1 MSKEETSIIKGLAI
15 LMMLWLHLFNDG
27 HVEAAMPL
35 WFIGEQ
41 PVVNLIARAC
51 NPVDLFIILSG
62 YGFRYTYYHGDVGV
76 KAQLKR
82 LLKLYICFWLT
93 LAIFVSIGSFVNPI
107 AYPGS
112 FTKLLLNISSL
123 DLTYNYETWFL
134 FPYAI
139 VSLFARSIFRLQN
152 KMGNLW
158 SLVVWAILD
167 LASGFAISRNL
178 LPQTTLVGVALSK
191 ILVCLEFVF
200 PFMIGSYLYD
210 IADRDKGLKLRWLNS
225 RKPFAL
231 LLILLISH
239 IFFSSQAPNPLY
251 AGGVVLLMNNISF
264 PSFVNKI
271 LTVLGKYSMPMWLT
285 HSYFCYYLFHDFIY
299 GFRYPLLIYV
309 VLIIVSLLTAYLI
322 MPLSKKICS
331 FVLNE
336 QH

>member
-35 WFIGEQ
+35 WFIGGQ

-62 YGFRYTYYHGDVGV
+62 YGFRHTYYHGDIGV

-93 LAIFVSIGSFVNPI
+93 LAIFVGIGSFVNPI

-112 FTKLLLNISSL
+112 FTKLLLNITSL

-152 KMGNLW
+152 KIGNLW
-158 SLVVWAILD
+158 SLVIWAVFC

-178 LPQTTLVGVALSK
+178 IPQVSLVGVVFSK

-200 PFMIGSYLYD
+200 PFMIGSCLYD
-210 IADRDKGLKLRWLNS
+210 IAVRNNGLKVSWLNS
-225 RKPFAL
+225 WKSMAL
-231 LLILLISH
+231 LIILLISH
-239 IFFSSQAPNPLY
+239 TFFRSQASNPLY
-251 AGGVVLLMNNISF
+251 AGGVVILMNNISF

-299 GFRYPLLIYV
+299 GFRYPLVIYI
-309 VLIIVSLLTAYLI
+309 VLIIVSLMTAYLI
-322 MPLSKKICS
+322 MPFSKRICG
-331 FVLNE
+331 FVLSE